1 MDAMPHVPRSALP
14 LRLTLDAASERA
26 HASLRM
32 AAAFIALGAGVWLV
46 SVDGRFWL
54 RLTALASMA
63 FALRWLQVLRAAR
76 AALADG
82 AGHYLEITDEQV
94 IVAAGATQ
102 RTVPRDDVRAVELDD
117 DRLVVVLRLASGE
130 ELPIEPRYGG
140 LKLRELGETLQR
152 ALWEPTHRDAPR

>member
-1 MDAMPHVPRSALP
+1 MDAMPDGPRSALP
-14 LRLTLDAASERA
+14 LRLTLDTASERA

-32 AAAFIALGAGVWLV
+32 AAAFIALAAGVWLAA
-46 SVDGRFWL
+46 VDGRFWL
-54 RLTALASMA
+54 RATALASIV

-76 AALADG
+76 AALTDG
-82 AGHYLEITDEQV
+82 AGHYLEITDDQV
-94 IVAAGATQ
+94 VLADGAKQ
-102 RTVPRDDVRAVELDD
+102 RTVPRADVRAVLLDD

-152 ALWEPTHRDAPR
+152 ALWAPTHRDAPN